1 MLISVVVPTRERP
14 QDLQKLL
21 ASLLQQ
27 TRLPDELI
35 VVDQSQGGESHALAK
50 ESMGAQLWERCTYV
64 HNSSIRGVSAAR
76 NVGIRASDAD
86 VVIFLDD
93 DVVLT
98 ADFLAAM
105 ESAFVAN
112 PGYAG
117 IGGVEP
123 QMEHPPLSYTLSYH
137 LFFVGPLPVR

>member
-1 MLISVVVPTRERP
+1 MLISGVVPTRERP

-27 TRLPDELI
+27 ARLPDELI
-35 VVDQSQGGESHALAK
+35 VVDQSKGGESHALAK
-50 ESMGAQLWERCTYV
+50 ESMGAQLWEHCAYV

-76 NVGIRASDAD
+76 NVGIRAAHSHG
-86 VVIFLDD
+86 VIFLDD

-98 ADFLAAM
+98 SDCLEAM

-117 IGGVEP
+117 IAGVE
-123 QMEHPPLSYTLSYH
+123 
-137 LFFVGPLPVR
+137 LPRD